1 MLFIHSLLRYAVLLL
16 LLVAFL
22 VNLRGWLLHRPIL
35 VWERMATILAM
46 VLCHVQL
53 VVGLALYGMNA
64 AAFHSKDAGAWQRF
78 ILHVHIGSMVLA
90 IVLVTAARMM
100 SKRAQDERRKQLLIA
115 VGYGLGLALML
126 YAVPWPFTEIGRTF
140 AKGWL

>member
-1 MLFIHSLLRYAVLLL
+1 MIFVHSILRYAVLIAV
-16 LLVAFL
+16 LVAFV
-22 VNLRGWLLHRPIL
+22 VNLRGWLMSRPII
-35 VWERMATILAM
+35 VWERSATIIAM

-64 AAFHSKDAGAWQRF
+64 KAFHDADAGAWQKF

-90 IVLVTAARMM
+90 IVLITAGRMM
-100 SKRAQDERRKQLLIA
+100 SKRSNDERRKQMLIA
-115 VGYGLGLALML
+115 LTYGAGLLLML
-126 YAVPWPFTEIGRTF
+126 YATPWPVTEIGRLF